1 MIEPRIRPDILIIG
15 ESGRL
20 ASALV
25 RSSENSASG
34 LKVISLG
41 RDSGM
46 DITNRTAT
54 RQIIRTIKPKV
65 IINTAAVT
73 SVDKVEERLCRAI
86 ALNSLGAGVIA
97 QCCREHDI
105 KLIHISTDY
114 VYDGRKCVPYSEE
127 DSENPL
133 NMYGRSKYIGDQIV
147 RSILPD
153 AAIVRTAW
161 LFDADDGSFFSTV
174 LTHIS
179 RTKEAKGATD
189 QIGSPTYLPSLADAL
204 LIYAKALLD
213 GHEVPTLLH
222 LAGRG
227 EATRFDVV
235 SYIAEVY
242 SSITGE
248 KVRVKKAVLSD
259 WETTTQRPLDTR
271 LNCALASSLDLGLE
285 LQAWKVGIEHAVQTW
300 IQEHGVE
307 NQK

>member
-1 MIEPRIRPDILIIG
+1 MIEPRNRPDILVIG

-25 RSSENSASG
+25 RSSEKNTSG
-34 LKVISLG
+34 LKVSSFG

-46 DITNRTAT
+46 DITNRSAT
-54 RQIIRTIKPKV
+54 RQLVRTIKPKV

-114 VYDGRKCVPYSEE
+114 VYDGRKCAPYSEG

-133 NMYGRSKYIGDQIV
+133 NMYGRSKYMGDKIV

-174 LTHIS
+174 LAHINQ
-179 RTKEAKGATD
+179 TKEAKGATD
-189 QIGSPTYLPSLADAL
+189 QIGNPTYLPSLADAL
-204 LIYAKALLD
+204 LKYAKALLD
-213 GHEVPTLLH
+213 GHEVPALLH
-222 LAGRG
+222 LAGSG
-227 EATRFDVV
+227 AATRFDVV

-242 SSITGE
+242 SRITGE
-248 KVRVKKAVLSD
+248 KVRVKKALLSD
-259 WETTTQRPLDTR
+259 WGTTTQRPLDTR
-271 LNCALASSLDLGLE
+271 LSGALASGLDLGLE
-285 LQAWKVGIEHAVQTW
+285 LQAWQVGIEHAVQTW
-300 IQEHGVE
+300 IQEHGVQI
-307 NQK
+307 QK